1 MKIAGVD
8 LLAAHIAAG
17 RSVQVAA
24 ELAGM
29 TRRQAQN
36 VMAQPNFPIVLA
48 ESRRLLRDK
57 LMTRLADELVGTGA
71 ATAVLE
77 GAAHAS

>member
-1 MKIAGVD
+1 MRIAGAD
-8 LLAAHIAAG
+8 LLAAYLASG

-36 VMAQPNFPIVLA
+36 VMALAGFAELLA
-48 ESRRLLRDK
+48 ESRRLMRERLVA
-57 LMTRLADELVGTGA
+57 RLADDLAGAVGPA
-71 ATAVLE
+71 AALE
-77 GAAHAS
+77 KIRHAS

>member
-1 MKIAGVD
+1 MRIAGVD
-8 LLAAHIAAG
+8 LLAAHIWAG
-17 RSVQVAA
+17 RSIQVAA

-29 TRRQAQN
+29 TRRQAQT
-36 VMAQPNFPIVLA
+36 VMGQPNFPIVLA

-57 LMTRLADELVGTGA
+57 LMTRLADELVGTAA

-77 GAAHAS
+77 GVAHAS